1 MNEHDFVDAV
11 ELYEFARG
19 WYAAEIN
26 APQPIPEWNQL
37 VSDLQ
42 NSGAVN
48 EPLGIYLGEKF
59 AKPVDHSMIA
69 VLAAISVGMPRESLL
84 DVIKQ
89 NDLTVKSLLRCKFA
103 DVNYG
108 DEGDEEYEFVEDEF
122 NPVEM
127 TPWHITNE
135 IIQAVSLD
143 PDLSRN
149 LAAEYSAG
157 DTTQNLQVAAAFAKN
172 EAFWPSKGIK
182 HALETGIRN
191 RGPLEQAT
199 PSTNVLYCGA
209 DFANMPDDEIIQF
222 LENSGNLLPECSQEN
237 GFENSFFRAL
247 FLKVSEKHGKNL
259 IALANALNNA
269 EDPDQLASLDERIL
283 IKLCDFEYDDFT
295 GGLPVLK
302 GIQMSLDESKY
313 PSIRNSMI
321 FKLNAMPLERIE
333 KIKEENLD
341 EHLGTGTDQFFS
353 EPQSIFAS
361 LSDDLMAIAP
371 EDFRKGHF
379 RAIGEF
385 LKHRVHDQDLAQVD
399 LNAVLLK
406 IMQGLEAYL
415 ATVHYDYKGTP
426 TEKLKAVAEKHVGTL
441 VAWLAPVMDIDY
453 AEFAKL
459 SSTSKALLASNGL
472 DIRKLPRMTL
482 QDKGRV
488 LSDQLGM

>member
-1 MNEHDFVDAV
+1 MTEHDFVDAV

-42 NSGAVN
+42 NSEATN

-69 VLAAISVGMPRESLL
+69 VIAAISVGMPRESLL
-84 DVIKQ
+84 EVIKQ
-89 NDLTVKSLLRCKFA
+89 NDLTVKSILKCKFA

-108 DEGDEEYEFVEDEF
+108 DEGDDEYVFVEDEF

-127 TPWHITNE
+127 TPWHITHE

-143 PDLSRN
+143 PDLSRV

-157 DTTQNLQVAAAFAKN
+157 DTTQNLQVAAAFAKD

-182 HALETGIRN
+182 NALETGIRN

-209 DFANMPDDEIIQF
+209 NFASMPDDEIIQF
-222 LENSGNLLPECSQEN
+222 LENSGNLMPECSQEN

-247 FLKVSEKHGKNL
+247 FIKVSEKHGKNL
-259 IALANALNNA
+259 IALANALNNV

-283 IKLCDFEYDDFT
+283 IKLCEYEYDDFT
-295 GGLPVLK
+295 GGFPVLQ
-302 GIQMSLDESKY
+302 GIQMSLHESKY

-333 KIKEENLD
+333 KIKEDNLD
-341 EHLGTGTDQFFS
+341 EHLGTGTDQFFN
-353 EPQSIFAS
+353 EPQTIFAS
-361 LSDDLMAIAP
+361 LSKELMGVAP

-385 LKHRVHDQDLAQVD
+385 LEHRVHEQDLAQVD

-406 IMQGLEAYL
+406 AMQGLEAYQ
-415 ATVHYDYKGTP
+415 ATIHFDYKGTP
-426 TEKLKAVAEKHVGTL
+426 NEKLKVQAQDHIARL
-441 VAWLAPVMDIDY
+441 ISWLEPKMDMDY
-453 AEFAKL
+453 GSFARL
-459 SSTSKALLASNGL
+459 SSSSQAMLASSGF
-472 DIRKLPRMTL
+472 DIKQLPNMTRR
-482 QDKGRV
+482 DRGEV
-488 LSDQLGM
+488 LSNQLGL